1 VIHAMHHEQ
10 DMRKMGGLKR
20 WMPIT
25 YWTFLLSTLAIC
37 GIPFFSGFVSKDEIL
52 WEAFANH
59 HHFLWFLGLCG
70 AMMTAF
76 YMFRLVY
83 MTFHGESR
91 ADHHTQEH
99 LHESPPAM
107 TIPLIILAA
116 LATVAGLLN
125 WPVALEVPFIPVT
138 AFMHWLNPVVGKDI
152 AAIHGAT
159 PHAGHHLDPIEYV
172 TMVIS
177 VVVAIGGILI
187 ARAMYKTK
195 TMSPD
200 RVAGLAGGAIYRT
213 VYNKYYVDEFY
224 QAVFIDSLL
233 TLTRVA
239 AWFDQHVIDFIV
251 NGAATVT
258 TWIARLDGLFDQYVV
273 DGAVNGVAAV
283 SAFLGGRARRLQT
296 GSINGYLYVIVIAVV
311 GVMLAQLWWGP
322 VPS

>member
-25 YWTFLLSTLAIC
+25 YWTFLLSTLAIS

-70 AMMTAF
+70 AGMTAF
-76 YMFRLVY
+76 YMFRMVY
-83 MTFHGESR
+83 MTFDGECR

-99 LHESPPAM
+99 LHESPSAM
-107 TIPLIILAA
+107 TVPLVILAA
-116 LATVAGLLN
+116 LATVAGVLN

-138 AFMHWLNPVVGKDI
+138 SFLHWLNPVVGKDI
-152 AAIHGAT
+152 AVIHGAA

-177 VVVAIGGILI
+177 VAVAVGGIFL

-200 RVAGLAGGAIYRT
+200 RVAELVGGRLYRT
-213 VYNKYYVDEFY
+213 VSNKYYVDEIY
-224 QAVFIDSLL
+224 QVVFINSLL
-233 TLTRVA
+233 WVTRAA
-239 AWFDQHVIDFIV
+239 AWFDQNVIDFIV

-258 TWIARLDGLFDQYVV
+258 TWISWLDGLFDSYVV
-273 DGAVNGVAAV
+273 DGAVNGVATV
-283 SAFLGGRARRLQT
+283 SAFFGGRVRRLQT

-311 GVMLAQLWWGP
+311 GVMLAQLCWGP